1 MAFKTKEFNVTAEKI
16 AEMMRR
22 GTNFN
27 VTPDKVVKVGKD
39 PRMTV
44 YAAQVDDV
52 TIFCLARMDGR
63 FIVKYTCW

>member
-1 MAFKTKEFNVTAEKI
+1 MAFKTKEFNVAAEQV
-16 AEMMRR
+16 AEVMKK
-22 GTNFN
+22 GTPFD

-52 TIFCLARMDGR
+52 TIMCWVNMKGR
-63 FIVKYTCW
+63 FIVKYTSW